1 MKTYLTIYQG
11 EQRAVELAIRDHDDA
26 EYEPTNVY
34 AKVVDESGNIVQ
46 EEASALLVSNT
57 ASILITSATSATE
70 GDYEIVWRIVKTSGE
85 VTYTY
90 YHKTHLVIEE
100 L

>member
-11 EQRAVELAIRDHDDA
+11 EQRAVELAIRDHNDA
-26 EYEPTNVY
+26 QYEPTNVY

-46 EEASALLVSNT
+46 AEADALLVSNVAT
-57 ASILITSATSATE
+57 LLITSTTSANQ
-70 GDYEIVWRIVKTSGE
+70 GDYEIVWRITKTQGD

-90 YHKTHLVIEE
+90 YHKTQLVIEE